1 MFCFWSLTDW
11 LVVLIAAVAVI
22 FFAMGIIYVCVDCVK
37 NRKLRE
43 KELKLAE
50 DAARAEEDA
59 KRLKDTE
66 ALIRRLLNEQK
77 KDR

>member
-11 LVVLIAAVAVI
+11 LVVLIAAVAVT
-22 FFAMGIIYVCVDCVK
+22 FFAIGIVYVCVDCVK

>member
-22 FFAMGIIYVCVDCVK
+22 FFAIGIIYVCVDCVK
-37 NRKLRE
+37 TRKLRE
-43 KELKLAE
+43 KELAE

>member
-11 LVVLIAAVAVI
+11 LLVLIAAIAVI
-22 FFAMGIIYVCVDCVK
+22 FFAIGIICVCVDCVK
-37 NRKLRE
+37 TRKLRE
-43 KELKLAE
+43 RELKLAE
-50 DAARAEEDA
+50 DAAKAEEDA
-59 KRLKDTE
+59 KRQKDTE

>member
-22 FFAMGIIYVCVDCVK
+22 FFAIGIIYVCVDCAK

-43 KELKLAE
+43 KEIKLAE

-77 KDR
+77 RDR